1 MIKCPG
7 WLLTEYYLVIIEI
20 TNGKCVE
27 LRFEPPDYLDLNKFV
42 IITSTCLSRK
52 GVTQMDKNSKRV
64 VVPMIN
70 VNHNDDDTGLD
81 IRVDLAGAS
90 KESVDLDV
98 GDKGFCIKAEA
109 EDFRYDNCYTL
120 AHEVKR
126 ESAKAKFD
134 SGLLRISV
142 PFKDSLHGHKV
153 TVE

>member
-1 MIKCPG
+1 M
-7 WLLTEYYLVIIEI
+7 EYYLVFIEI
-20 TNGKCVE
+20 TNGKCVK
-27 LRFEPPDYLDLNKFV
+27 LRFELFDYLDLNKFV
-42 IITSTCLSRK
+42 IINNTYSYK
-52 GVTQMDKNSKRV
+52 KEVAQMDQNSKRV

-70 VNHNDDDTGLD
+70 VNHNDDDTGLE